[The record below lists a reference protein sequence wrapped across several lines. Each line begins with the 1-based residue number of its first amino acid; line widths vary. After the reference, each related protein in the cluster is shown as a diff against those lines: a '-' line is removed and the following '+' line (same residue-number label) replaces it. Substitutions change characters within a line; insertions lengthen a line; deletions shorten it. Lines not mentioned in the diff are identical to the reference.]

1 MKILT
6 TYAPMGKVRYLVDNN
21 NKLTL
26 LEDRMN
32 WEAWDRRSIEDI
44 SFKMQE
50 EFNGFIK
57 ECKNEITR

>member
-6 TYAPMGKVRYLVDNN
+6 TYAPIGKVRYLVDNN

-50 EFNGFIK
+50 DFEKIIK
-57 ECKNEITR
+57 GVQE

>member
-26 LEDRMN
+26 LEDKTS
-32 WEAWDRRSIEDI
+32 WEVWDRRSIEDI
-44 SFKMQE
+44 SFKMMNDFDNFTKGIE
-50 EFNGFIK
+50 G
-57 ECKNEITR
+57 